1 MIEISHLYKQFG
13 NDVVALKDLNLVIDR
28 GEFVFIVG
36 SSGAGKSTL
45 LKLLLR
51 EISPTRGSIK
61 IFGRDITRLKGRQ
74 IPLLRR
80 NIGMVFQDFRLLN
93 DRNVFEN
100 VAFTL
105 RVTGASSKEIRKRV
119 PLSLELVGLKDKQF
133 KKPNELSGGE
143 QQRVCVARAIVNRP
157 AVVIADEP
165 TGNLD
170 PNTSMEIMKLFE
182 EINVRG
188 TTVIVATHAKE
199 LVDYFQKRV
208 VVLDRGRLISD
219 QERGVY
225 IDAHKEPLLFPG
237 GGA

>member
-13 NDVVALKDLNLVIDR
+13 NDVVALKDVNLIVDR
-28 GEFVFIVG
+28 GEFLFIVG

-51 EISPTRGSIK
+51 EILPTRGSIK

-74 IPLLRR
+74 IPFLRR

-105 RVTGASSKEIRKRV
+105 RVTGVSAKEIRKRV
-119 PLSLELVGLKDKQF
+119 PLSLELVGLKNKELKRPD
-133 KKPNELSGGE
+133 ELSGGE

-170 PNTSMEIMKLFE
+170 PNTSMDIMKLLE

-208 VVLDRGRLISD
+208 VVLDSGRLISD

-225 IDAHKEPLLFPG
+225 INAH
-237 GGA
+237 